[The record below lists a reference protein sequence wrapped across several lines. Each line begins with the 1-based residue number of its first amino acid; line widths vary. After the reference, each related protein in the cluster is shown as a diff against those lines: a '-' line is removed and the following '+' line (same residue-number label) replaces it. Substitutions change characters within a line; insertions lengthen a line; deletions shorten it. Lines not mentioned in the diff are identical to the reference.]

1 MLLVP
6 GYGLVSSYS
15 TVKRHEDSSHLMG
28 PPNNDDISKHG
39 WRCSYI
45 LSPASISPLTPV
57 VADLN
62 HDGKLE
68 LIYGFQYTSDPTY
81 FMYSLSHSVLDLHV
95 QTIETM
101 VPKDLENF
109 IDFSAFLPIEKQS
122 WTTYMGTKG
131 DGVYS

>member
-1 MLLVP
+1 M
-6 GYGLVSSYS
+6 SSHS
-15 TVKRHEDSSHLMG
+15 TVKRHEDSSIPMG
-28 PPNNDDISKHG
+28 PPKNDDISKHG
-39 WRCSYI
+39 WRCSYV

-81 FMYSLSHSVLDLHV
+81 FMYSLSHTALDLHV
-95 QTIETM
+95 QTIEVMMPT
-101 VPKDLENF
+101 DQNNF
-109 IDFSAFLPIEKQS
+109 VDFSLFLPMEKQS

-131 DGVYS
+131 NGVYSNSD